1 MPASLARPARNG
13 ALPPSSANGVSSRQ
27 LQWPRSKSA
36 AMHRESAPPA
46 QGGMSM
52 RYSICAALLAVAFA
66 AAPAA
71 AQVVDFTKYPNFKG
85 QWVRVGNP
93 NNWIPLA
100 GQPPL
105 TPEYQK
111 VFADIT
117 QDLKEGGPGNWP
129 STFCVP
135 AGMPAMMSFYDP
147 GEIIVMPDVTYILI
161 SHNDDSYRRIYT
173 DGRDWPKEPEP
184 TFAGYSLGKWVDE
197 NNDGKYDVLEVETRF
212 LKLPRGYDIT
222 GIPFHEDGEA
232 VIKERIY
239 LDKADPNTL
248 LDEITVLDHALT
260 RPYVKLQKA
269 TRNPNARPVWHSD
282 VCSETNTHIRI
293 ENEPYYLSADGR
305 LMPSKK
311 GQRPPDLTF
320 FKTKARN

>member
-1 MPASLARPARNG
+1 MKYPG
-13 ALPPSSANGVSSRQ
+13 
-27 LQWPRSKSA
+27 
-36 AMHRESAPPA
+36 
-46 QGGMSM
+46 
-52 RYSICAALLAVAFA
+52 SICAALLAVALS

-71 AQVVDFTKYPNFKG
+71 AQVVDFGKYPNLKG

-100 GQPPL
+100 GPPPL

-111 VFADIT
+111 IFADIT
-117 QDLKEGGPGNWP
+117 ADLKAGGPGNWP

-147 GEIIVMPDVTYILI
+147 GEIIVMPNVTYILI

-173 DGRDWPKEPEP
+173 DGRDWPKDPEP
-184 TFAGYSLGKWVDE
+184 TFAGYSIGKWLDE
-197 NNDGKYDVLEVETRF
+197 DNDGKYDVLEVETRF

-222 GIPFHEDGEA
+222 GIPFHEDGQA

-248 LDEITVLDHALT
+248 YDQITIFDHALT
-260 RPYVKLQKA
+260 RPYTKLQKA

-293 ENEPYYLSADGR
+293 ENEPYFVSADGR
-305 LMPSKK
+305 LMPAKK
-311 GQRPPDLTF
+311 NQAPPDLTYF
-320 FKTKARN
+320 QQTKK

>member
-1 MPASLARPARNG
+1 
-13 ALPPSSANGVSSRQ
+13 
-27 LQWPRSKSA
+27 
-36 AMHRESAPPA
+36 
-46 QGGMSM
+46 M
-52 RYSICAALLAVAFA
+52 RYSGSICAAFLVAA
-66 AAPAA
+66 LSAAPAA
-71 AQVVDFTKYPNFKG
+71 AQVVDFAKYPNFKG

-100 GQPPL
+100 GPPPL
-105 TPEYQK
+105 IPEYQK
-111 VFADIT
+111 IFADIT
-117 QDLKEGGPGNWP
+117 ADLKSGGPGNWP
-129 STFCVP
+129 STFCIP

-248 LDEITVLDHALT
+248 IDEITVLDHALT

-320 FKTKARN
+320 FKARERN